1 MSYNEVKIME
11 ITCGNC
17 VNNECGLC
25 DLLGYFVEDD
35 DKPWCRNKYEG
46 KHDWNSGKQD
56 KRNGNGVR

>member
-1 MSYNEVKIME
+1 MLDNEVKVME

-35 DKPWCRNKYEG
+35 DKPWCKNKYEG
-46 KHDWNSGKQD
+46 KYSEKRRNIKQD
-56 KRNGNGVR
+56 KRNKA

>member
-1 MSYNEVKIME
+1 MSDNEVKVME

-35 DKPWCRNKYEG
+35 DKPWCKNKYKG
-46 KHDWNSGKQD
+46 KYERQD
-56 KRNGNGVR
+56 KRDKT

>member
-1 MSYNEVKIME
+1 MSDNEVKVME

-35 DKPWCRNKYEG
+35 DKPWCKNKYEG
-46 KHDWNSGKQD
+46 KYNEKRSNIKQD
-56 KRNGNGVR
+56 KRNKA